1 MSIQILR
8 GTSAKIKSSTVVP
21 KAGQPLYATDTHELY
36 VGDGTTQAKNLT
48 GIVGDATNT
57 LKSDVSTLKSNVTT
71 LQSNVTT
78 LQATDTKLKAK
89 QSTTNANNYILGGDL
104 NWLKLPNN
112 TVPTFE
118 VNTSTGEL
126 VIKINGN
133 DTAVPSSL
141 SVSQTSSSTSIS
153 DTVDSWGHVMPASYS
168 QLFNALSDFKTV
180 LISDKSIDAHLGNNM
195 SMITESEEPID
206 WVTSIKDK
214 LDSTGVSIMPNSLA
228 VELYNSSSDNLVQY
242 TTYGLLRDQALGLP
256 HQYEMPIDN
265 VFSSASDVVSNSGKV
280 ICVANWPSRLQYSS
294 IESSV
299 IATQL
304 KTIATQLV
312 SSGHTAILS
321 IYCTNDETYQ
331 SIADDIVAN
340 SGLDGLV
347 LTSTSDVFSE
357 INSTSCNLIILNPAR
372 VNVTVST
379 FAQELPTQLPDSALI
394 FYDDSTNVFNKKV
407 LQTLS
412 DFTGHGYNVYITE
425 QLRQCYNYIKT
436 PARPFSLVVNDKT
449 QFMKMLDTK
458 VFNQF
463 NKIVLGA
470 ELALSMLRATGYVSS
485 FSQAV
490 LDQLLDVDVCTS
502 FLHKMQQQNVDVSF
516 NMAVQY
522 VKGSEATTI
531 PTTTTINKI
540 TVKQSKLY

>member
-21 KAGQPLYATDTHELY
+21 KDGQPLYATDTHELY

-48 GIVGDATNT
+48 GIVGDATNA

-78 LQATDTKLKAK
+78 LQTTDTKLKAK
-89 QSTTNANNYILGGDL
+89 QSTSNANNYILGGDL

-112 TVPTFE
+112 TIPTFE

-126 VIKINGN
+126 VIKINGA
-133 DTAVPSSL
+133 DTTTQSSL
-141 SVSQTSSSTSIS
+141 SVSQASSNNSINN
-153 DTVDSWGHVMPASYS
+153 TVDSWGHVMPASYD
-168 QLFNALSDFKTV
+168 QLFNALSGSKTV
-180 LISDKSIDAHLGNNM
+180 LISDNSIDADLGNNM

-206 WVTSIKDK
+206 WVTNIGNKSASDYR
-214 LDSTGVSIMPNSLA
+214 SIMPNSLA
-228 VELYNSSSDNLVQY
+228 VNLYNSSSNNLVQY

-256 HQYEMPIDN
+256 TQYEMPISN

-304 KTIATQLV
+304 KTIATKLV
-312 SSGHTAILS
+312 SIGLTVILS

-331 SIADDIVAN
+331 SIANDIISN
-340 SGLDGLV
+340 TGLDGLV
-347 LTSTSDVFSE
+347 LDATNDVFSE
-357 INSTSCNLIILNPAR
+357 INSTSSNLIILNPAR
-372 VNVTVST
+372 VNST
-379 FAQELPTQLPDSALI
+379 ASAFAQALPTQLPDSALI
-394 FYDDSTNVFNKKV
+394 FYDDATNVFNKRV

-412 DFTGHGYNVYITE
+412 DFTGHGYNVYVTDN
-425 QLRQCYNYIKT
+425 LKRCYNYINT
-436 PARPFSLVVNDKT
+436 PERPFSLVINDRT
-449 QFMKMLDTK
+449 QFMKMLEANK
-458 VFNQF
+458 FNTF
-463 NKIVLGA
+463 DKIVLGA
-470 ELALSMLRATGYVSS
+470 DLALSMLRATGYASS
-485 FSQAV
+485 FSQV
-490 LDQLLDVDVCTS
+490 VSDQLLDVDVCRDFMNST
-502 FLHKMQQQNVDVSF
+502 QNASF

-522 VKGSEATTI
+522 VKGSEATII

-540 TVKQSKLY
+540 TVKQSKSY